1 MRPRAPTATRRA
13 SRALT
18 IVCASQ
24 MAGQPWNDARE
35 ALAGL
40 AELYARYD
48 TDGLDVYF
56 LNDPRC
62 RVNLRVRAFIH
73 PSIPENTQK
82 PASLLTR
89 PHF

>member
-1 MRPRAPTATRRA
+1 
-13 SRALT
+13 
-18 IVCASQ
+18 

-62 RVNLRVRAFIH
+62 RVNLRVRASIH
-73 PSIPENTQK
+73 PSIHP
-82 PASLLTR
+82 
-89 PHF
+89 